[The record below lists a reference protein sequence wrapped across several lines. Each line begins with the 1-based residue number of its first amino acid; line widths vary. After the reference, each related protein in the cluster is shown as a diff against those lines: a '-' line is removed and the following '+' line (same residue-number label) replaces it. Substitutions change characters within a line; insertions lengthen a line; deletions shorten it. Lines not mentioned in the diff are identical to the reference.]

1 MHLFPS
7 INTLILFLAL
17 ILPLTLAISAQST
30 ISTDKTS
37 YNVGE
42 PIKITWGYPK
52 ISDASNGDWIAL
64 YANSALSGGTV
75 SPSSLMWVYAKSLT
89 QTYQKGKTSSGLVTF
104 DDDPSVGVW
113 PLGVGTYQVHIAR
126 DANAPPYSVV
136 ASSATFTVTP
146 AGTSSPTTNPTSSP
160 SQTPSKQPSGS
171 PPMIPTV
178 CLCCMR

>member
-1 MHLFPS
+1 MHLFPA

-17 ILPLTLAISAQST
+17 ILPLPLAISAQST
-30 ISTDKTS
+30 ISTDKIS

-42 PIKITWGYPK
+42 PIKIIWDYPK
-52 ISDASNGDWIAL
+52 SDASNGDRITL
-64 YANSALSGGTV
+64 YDYSALSGGTV
-75 SPSSLMWVYAKSLT
+75 FSSSLMWVYAKSLT
-89 QTYQKGKTSSGLVTF
+89 QTYQKGKRSSGSVTF
-104 DDDPSVGVW
+104 DDDPSVGAW

-126 DANAPPYSVV
+126 DADAPPYSVV
-136 ASSATFTVTP
+136 VSSATFTVTP

-171 PPMIPTV
+171 PMIPTV